1 MEKILADKRPKKL
14 CAMTFFI
21 RSPFWLTIYH
31 ILSRA
36 ARVNRYALLSFMA
49 ASPHTA
55 STLPLCTTTD
65 KQPPQPLIPTIT
77 DTTTISSISS
87 MVISVAVILKSL
99 LFSSYIIYVTYNVI
113 CVTLMII
120 TMRH

>member
-1 MEKILADKRPKKL
+1 MIQEGSWRKLWLVNSQKVVL
-14 CAMTFFI
+14 CAMTFFV

-65 KQPPQPLIPTIT
+65 KQPPQPPLIPTIT

-87 MVISVAVILKSL
+87 MAISVAVILKSL
-99 LFSSYIIYVTYNVI
+99 LSACLVI
-113 CVTLMII
+113 LTII
-120 TMRH
+120 TMRY